1 MNDSHA
7 VAHSPGATVPE
18 FFDLLINPLES
29 VHLIHCTLQ
38 NGSLQ
43 AAVAIV
49 DAGVEDEWQLMQDSS
64 GNELFVRLPP
74 EVVAGGTRYKAFTVT
89 LPIQVSV

>member
-1 MNDSHA
+1 MTDSRT
-7 VAHSPGATVPE
+7 VAQTPGATVPE

-29 VHLIHCTLQ
+29 VHLIHCTLR
-38 NGSLQ
+38 NGSLL

-49 DAGVEDEWQLMQDSS
+49 DAGVEDDWQLMQDSS

-74 EVVAGGTRYKAFTVT
+74 EVVASGTRYKGFTIT
-89 LPIQVSV
+89 LPIQVSA